1 MPPKYSYRPHRPLAT
16 LVMLII
22 AILLASY
29 AHLAVA
35 APDAAGCGDVVINEI
50 KFKQD
55 GSGTTPPWNEDEW
68 VELYTTVELPAGTVI
83 KLDDLESGTGR
94 FQTEFTLAAA
104 VPADKYIVVHAN
116 TQTESE
122 EPTAGYLNIYEAG
135 NPLTSPVLNNTGD
148 NMVLYV
154 SGTACEEVHW
164 GSRGSNANNGP
175 PSPAAAIEYAYGSAS
190 NVSAGESIQRNPN
203 GTGTTFF
210 QGDDAAFADRTT
222 IGYNNNGDPTLVALV
237 SFTATVH
244 GDSVTLAWETGAEID
259 NAGFNLYRA
268 DSASGPQRRINGQL
282 LAARGQGM
290 GANYAYEDEAVA
302 PNVYHYWLED
312 VDFTGMR
319 TLHGPVQVRVED
331 ADAENRRSLFL
342 PIVSGQ

>member
-1 MPPKYSYRPHRPLAT
+1 MSHKRIHRTHRLLLTLAIF
-16 LVMLII
+16 VA
-22 AILLASY
+22 AILLAGY
-29 AHLAVA
+29 ARPAAA
-35 APDAAGCGDVVINEI
+35 APDDAVCGDVVINEI

-55 GSGTTPPWNEDEW
+55 GSGTTPVWNEDEW

-83 KLDDLESGTGR
+83 KLDDMESNTGR
-94 FQTEFTLAAA
+94 FQTEFTLATA

-116 TQTESE
+116 TQAESE
-122 EPTAGYLNIYEAG
+122 SPTAGYLNIYEAG
-135 NPLTSPVLNNTGD
+135 NSLHSPVLNNTGD
-148 NMVLYV
+148 NIVLYV
-154 SGTACEEVHW
+154 NSSACEEVHW

-175 PSPAAAIEYAYGSAS
+175 PSPSAAIEYAYGSAS

-203 GTGTTFF
+203 GTGTVFL
-210 QGDDAAFADRTT
+210 QGDDSAFPDKTT
-222 IGYNNNGDPTLVALV
+222 IGYNNNGPSTLVTLV
-237 SFTATVH
+237 SFTAVAD
-244 GDSVTLAWETGAEID
+244 GDKVTLAWETGAEID

-268 DSASGPQRRINGQL
+268 DSDSSPQVRVNDQL

-290 GANYAYEDEAVA
+290 GASYAYEDGSLDQGS
-302 PNVYHYWLED
+302 YFYWLED

-331 ADAENRRSLFL
+331 AGAGNQRSLFL